1 MHMAMFQHK
10 PSPIE
15 SLHDERIQ
23 EVMSTDYDLET
34 DALYQDEI
42 FQTARSIAQ
51 EDEHKTRLIYR
62 ELRRTIDGLRVID
75 ATNVDL
81 DQARIMI
88 DSFVHL
94 GQLRIEA
101 IMHDGSPPLSPE
113 E

>member
-1 MHMAMFQHK
+1 MYMAVFQHG

-23 EVMSTDYDLET
+23 EVMSADYEMET

-42 FQTARSIAQ
+42 FQTARSIAH
-51 EDEHKTRLIYR
+51 EDEHKARLIYQ

-75 ATNVDL
+75 TTNVDL
-81 DQARIMI
+81 DQASAMI
-88 DSFVHL
+88 DSFIHL
-94 GQLRIEA
+94 GHLRIEA

>member
-1 MHMAMFQHK
+1 MSMAMFQHR

-23 EVMSTDYDLET
+23 EVMSADYDMET

-42 FQTARSIAQ
+42 YQTARNIAQ
-51 EDEHKTRLIYR
+51 DDELKARLIYQ

-75 ATNVDL
+75 TTNTDL
-81 DQARIMI
+81 DQASAMI
-88 DSFVHL
+88 DSFIHF
-94 GQLRIEA
+94 GRLRIEA
-101 IMHDGSPPLSPE
+101 IVQDGSPPLSPE